1 VTDSAFRQDA
11 VDRQNMA
18 VDIGVL
24 QTQMASV
31 LAGQSDQKRVN
42 ADQSAQLQRI
52 LDELATARGGWR
64 TLLWLGGAAASAG
77 GLVAWISQH
86 ITFR

>member
-1 VTDSAFRQDA
+1 MTDSAFRQD
-11 VDRQNMA
+11 VIERQNMA
-18 VDIGVL
+18 VDISVL

-31 LAGQSDQKRVN
+31 IAGQADQKRVN

-64 TLLWLGGAAASAG
+64 TLMWLGGAAAGVGS
-77 GLVAWISQH
+77 LVAWVSQH